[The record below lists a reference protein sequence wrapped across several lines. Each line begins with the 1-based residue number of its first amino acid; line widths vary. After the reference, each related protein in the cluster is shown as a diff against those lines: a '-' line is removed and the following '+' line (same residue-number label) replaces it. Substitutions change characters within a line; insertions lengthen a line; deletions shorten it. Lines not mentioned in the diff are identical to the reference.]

1 MAGCVTAQRSSWTI
15 CASGVSDRF
24 VNTEIGFC
32 VRSALLRFASTS
44 PTLDRMPDNIFALP
58 AKDWEVAQMTHSLAR
73 RACIGRCP
81 EKRHDYRNVFDLP
94 QGIAA
99 GSHNHEADRAW

>member
-1 MAGCVTAQRSSWTI
+1 
-15 CASGVSDRF
+15 
-24 VNTEIGFC
+24 
-32 VRSALLRFASTS
+32 
-44 PTLDRMPDNIFALP
+44 MPDNIFALP

-94 QGIAA
+94 KGLRLEATTTKRIEP
-99 GSHNHEADRAW
+99 GSRVSPFMKS